1 MNKTIKQYIGCFGVL
16 LGLICLTACSE
27 EGGGTIDPTPE
38 PIPEEDPMLES
49 VRLSIGA
56 SGSVETRAY
65 GGDENAVEGEFI
77 HTLRVFIVNE
87 GGVIEK
93 AIMANDLLEAD
104 DKALAEAGNLT
115 LFTTTVDVEPGRKTI
130 YAFANMNKA
139 NLVGET
145 ETETNPTTMESVLD
159 GLEEG
164 ETWPSNE
171 MSAYVIADPASDIN
185 DNLKEVAM
193 DGGGTEWRPDATK
206 GYFIPMSVEQ
216 EVDLTTSGQNVEIL
230 LVRLVSKVKA
240 SIMNRQGNTVSIFNI
255 KMETFHKNVALFE
268 DRTFDDVGSMT
279 YEKSYSES
287 PIEVPT
293 NLESAMELPVFYINE
308 TVKTVNNPFTIT
320 LTIDREEMSGETQTT
335 SIPRNHVLP
344 LALSLSNV
352 NLELDITAQVAPI
365 GGYPVTV
372 SLSDPSLTDIYH
384 INLPEGCTFAMT
396 GVFKPSFGDDITAN
410 FTVKLPDG
418 SATDVV
424 IIDTNTESA
433 GAETIEG
440 HVTALSGQS
449 ATLDYVANATGSALR
464 STGSLVI
471 HTVALQDQGTKYP
484 EYNTVGTRAVEWL
497 TTPQWYEPI
506 HLTTQEAGKE

>member
-93 AIMANDLLEAD
+93 AIMANDLLDAD
-104 DKALAEAGNLT
+104 DEALAKVGNLT
-115 LFTTTVDVEPGRKTI
+115 LFTTIVDVEPGRKTI
-130 YAFANMNKA
+130 YAFANMDKA

-164 ETWPSNE
+164 ETWPSSE

-193 DGGGTEWRPDATK
+193 DEGGTEWRPDATK

-240 SIMNRQGNTVSIFNI
+240 SIMNRQGNTVSISNI
-255 KMETFHKNVALFE
+255 KMGTFHKNVALFE
-268 DRTFDDVGSMT
+268 DGTVDHVVSMT

-287 PIEVPT
+287 PIKVPT

-308 TVKTVNNPFTIT
+308 TVKMDDTPFTIS
-320 LTIDREEMSGETQTT
+320 LTIDSEEMSGETQTI

-352 NLELDITAQVAPI
+352 NLKLNITAQVAPI

-396 GVFKPSFGDDITAN
+396 GVFKPSFGNDITAN
-410 FTVKLPDG
+410 FTVDLADG

-471 HTVALQDQGTKYP
+471 HTVKLQDQGTTYP
-484 EYNTVGTRAVEWL
+484 EYKSVGTRAVEWL
-497 TTPQWYEPI
+497 ATPRWYEPV
-506 HLTTQEAGKE
+506 HLTTQDAGRE